1 MNQEFLLETIL
12 RFLDEGVLVVDK
24 EARVTFLNE
33 PAGAITGINREQAI
47 GRSIFEI
54 FPELTPENSTL
65 YRVLKSAKPLVD
77 YVQTYTNHQG
87 QTITKVTSTLPL
99 HQDGQVI
106 GALEIYREVS
116 HLKKL
121 MERLNLL
128 EQQLYYKKSGQKDK
142 GQLSNGTQ
150 YRLEDMIGISPAV
163 VSLREAIAQVAE
175 STSSVLIYG
184 ETGTGKELAVQSLHN
199 LSHSRRHKPFIAQN
213 CAAIPHTL
221 LESMLF
227 GTAAGS
233 FTGAQDKPGLF
244 ELAHQGTL
252 FLDEINAL
260 DFDLQAKLLRVLQD
274 GLVRRVGG
282 SRSQQVQVRVVAAT
296 NEDPQELVASGR
308 LRPDLYYR
316 LNVISLRIPPLRERR
331 EDIPALV
338 QHFIALYNRR
348 MRLSVQAVDGACL
361 SAFMAYHWPGNVREL
376 QFAIERL
383 MNFAKGPV
391 LQYQDLGDL
400 LTGKPLSL
408 YGASAP
414 GPIGSLPPPSAPIPA
429 PATTA
434 PETAASHSLAE
445 QLSAYERHVIQGA
458 LEAAGGNAA
467 LAARNLGLPRQ
478 TLHHKIKRLGLS

>member
-1 MNQEFLLETIL
+1 MDKAFLFETVL
-12 RFLDEGVLVVDK
+12 KYLNEGVLVVDL
-24 EARVTFLNE
+24 EARITFLNE
-33 PAGAITGINREQAI
+33 PAGAVTGIDKDKAI

-54 FPELTPENSTL
+54 FPELTRENSTL
-65 YRVLKSAKPLVD
+65 FRVLSTRRPLVD
-77 YVQTYTNHQG
+77 YVQTYINHQG
-87 QTITKVTSTLPL
+87 QTVTKVTSTLPL
-99 HQDGQVI
+99 YKDGQVI

-128 EQQLYYKKSGQKDK
+128 EQQLYYKKSGVK
-142 GQLSNGTQ
+142 GQVGNGTQ
-150 YRLEDMIGISPAV
+150 FRLEDMIGISSGLV
-163 VSLREAIAQVAE
+163 QLRDAITRVAD
-175 STSSVLIYG
+175 SSSSVLIYG

-199 LSHSRRHKPFIAQN
+199 LCALRREKPFIAQN

-260 DFDLQAKLLRVLQD
+260 DWDLQAKLLRVLQD
-274 GLVRRVGG
+274 GQVRRVGG
-282 SRSQQVQVRVVAAT
+282 TRSVQVQVRVVAAT
-296 NEDPQELVASGR
+296 NEEPYALVMAGK

-316 LNVISLRIPPLRERR
+316 LNIISLRIPPLRERK

-338 QHFIALYNRR
+338 QHFVANYNLQ
-348 MRLSVQAVDGACL
+348 MKLSVQGVDGACMA
-361 SAFMAYHWPGNVREL
+361 AFMSYHWPGNVREL

-383 MNFAKGPV
+383 MNFAKGP
-391 LQYQDLGDL
+391 LLSYGDLGEL
-400 LTGKPLSL
+400 LTGQPLSR
-408 YGASAP
+408 SAVKP
-414 GPIGSLPPPSAPIPA
+414 TSDTGGDLAHLQVFPAVDAGPLDAQMI
-429 PATTA
+429 
-434 PETAASHSLAE
+434 
-445 QLSAYERHVIQGA
+445 AYERQVIMRA
-458 LEAAGGNAA
+458 LDSAGGNGA

-478 TLHHKIKRLGLS
+478 TLHHKIKRLGIGK